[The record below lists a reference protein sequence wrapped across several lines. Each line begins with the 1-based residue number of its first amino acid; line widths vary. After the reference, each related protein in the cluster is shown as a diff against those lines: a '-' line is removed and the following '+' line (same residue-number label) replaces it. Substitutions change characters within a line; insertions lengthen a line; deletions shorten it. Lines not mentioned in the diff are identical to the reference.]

1 MTYGEI
7 YAKTYEEV
15 EERLVKV
22 QNEINANTFIE
33 PTKITVAQW
42 LDRWL
47 KTYKDTSLTQ
57 STYISYKG
65 IIENHITPAI
75 GGLRLQ
81 ILSLDMLQD
90 FLIKR
95 RRKLTQEQKAFKCE
109 NFKEYENN
117 VSNGI

>member
-1 MTYGEI
+1 MPRKGLNISKCHKGKYEYWRGRYEKGIDKNGCMTYGEI

-47 KTYKDTSLTQ
+47 KTQLNTINIHQLQRDNRKPYNTSNRRT
-57 STYISYKG
+57 SFA
-65 IIENHITPAI
+65 N
-75 GGLRLQ
+75 
-81 ILSLDMLQD
+81 
-90 FLIKR
+90 IKP
-95 RRKLTQEQKAFKCE
+95 
-109 NFKEYENN
+109 
-117 VSNGI
+117 

>member
-1 MTYGEI
+1 MPRKGLNISKCHKGKYEYWRGRYEKGIDKNGRMTYGEI

-81 ILSLDMLQD
+81 IL
-90 FLIKR
+90 KP
-95 RRKLTQEQKAFKCE
+95 
-109 NFKEYENN
+109 
-117 VSNGI
+117 